1 METKIENKLK
11 ELEEKYQTLK
21 VELSPVKKQF
31 EEKLEELDGIHDQI
45 NYIKNV
51 EQYLGKCLKLK
62 IYNPSGIKYKG
73 EEPVCLMYVPETFN
87 GNYIKIEK
95 GLFADYKVTI
105 DRLSGI
111 QDYEFVPKEEFIAL
125 YEEYLKSAN
134 EIINK

>member
-1 METKIENKLK
+1 MATIENKLK

-21 VELSPVKKQF
+21 DEFQPIKQTYS
-31 EEKLEELDGIHDQI
+31 EKTKELDDLDDQI
-45 NYIKNV
+45 NYVKNV
-51 EQYLGKCLKLK
+51 EKYLGKCLKLK

-87 GNYIKIEK
+87 GECIKIEK
-95 GLFADYKVTI
+95 SLFAEFKVTI
-105 DRLSGI
+105 DRLYGI
-111 QDYEFVPKEEFIAL
+111 QDYEFVPKEEFIKL